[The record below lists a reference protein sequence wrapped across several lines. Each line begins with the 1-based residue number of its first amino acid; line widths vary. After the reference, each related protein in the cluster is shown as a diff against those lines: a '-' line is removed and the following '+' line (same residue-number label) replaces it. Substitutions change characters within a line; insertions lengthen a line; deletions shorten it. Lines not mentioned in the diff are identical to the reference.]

1 LSEDA
6 PTIGEEALDTET
18 GRPVWWD
25 GREWGFRPP
34 LLARPRPTPMP
45 LSFAQTRLWLID
57 RLQGDSREYDL
68 PEALRLRGTLDRAA
82 LEQAIQTIVARHEIL
97 RTRFEAE
104 DGIPGQV
111 IAPALT
117 ITLPTTDL
125 SDLDEYAQQAA
136 IAEQLRRETDELFD
150 LARGPLL
157 RVKLLK
163 LADDDQILL
172 LTCHHIVSDGW
183 SMSVFNRELAMLYE
197 AYSAGRDNPLPPLP
211 VQYADFTLWQRDW
224 LKGYELDRGRS
235 YWQRQL
241 GGIPECLELS
251 TDRPRP
257 EILTHA
263 GDACIMT
270 LPPERVAAL
279 RRFSQQHR
287 VTLFMLL
294 LANFGV
300 LLHRYSGQDDIV
312 VGTPIANRQDAR
324 LEGLIGFFV
333 NTLALRIRIE
343 PAASFI
349 DLLAAVRHTTLE
361 AYQYQDMPFER
372 LVEELAPQRSLN
384 VAPVFQ
390 VVFGLQN
397 APATTLHLNALTISR
412 VAGSDPTVR
421 FDLELHVFDQPDG
434 LRLLW
439 VYNRDLFFRD
449 RIEQMGRHYLTLL
462 DAAVKAPDAP
472 LRNLDMLQP
481 DERAVLTGM
490 VDPAQRKTRAT
501 VLPEWFESRVAHNA
515 AAVAVICGNDRLTYG
530 ELNRRANR
538 LAHLLIGMGV
548 GPESLVGLCLD
559 RGLDMVV
566 AICAIQKAGGAYV
579 PLDPE
584 YPTARLEYMVGD
596 AAPAVILTTG
606 DLNHAFSGS
615 VLALDSTTTAA
626 TLARMPAHNPS
637 DADRR
642 RPLHPDHPAYVIYT
656 SGSTG
661 EPKGCVITHRNV
673 VRLFSATSA
682 WFNFGPTDV
691 WTLFHSYAF
700 DFSVWELWGALLHGG
715 RLVVVPK
722 MLARSPAEFLA
733 LLADHGVTVLN
744 QTPSAF
750 YALLQA
756 DADNPALRQRLRLRW
771 LVFGGEALELSRL
784 EDWYCRHAEQAPTLV
799 NMYGITETTV
809 HVSHLALDRDTA
821 RQAHGSLV
829 GGNIPDLQIR
839 VLDGG
844 LEPVPIGVAGEIY
857 VAGAGLARGY
867 LKRPGLTA
875 ARFIA
880 DPYGAAGERMYRSGD
895 LGRWVRPGVL
905 EHLGRADE
913 QVKIRGFRIEPGEI
927 ASVLLAQPGV
937 AQAAVV
943 ARDTGA
949 GSKRLI
955 GYVVPRDAAS
965 LALDELQDALRQC
978 LPEHMVPAALVEL
991 AALPLTANGK
1001 LDRRALPEPD
1011 KSTSAPAAQ
1020 PQSVTEVTVAAIWQ
1034 GVLAVD
1040 AVGVAD
1046 NFFDLGG
1053 NSLLLIQVLSRLRQ
1067 QIHRSVEMT
1076 DLFRYPNIRTL
1087 AEHLD
1092 RLRQDIPPE
1101 QYSAGAQ
1108 QPDAREQV
1116 RERME
1121 RQKAAMRLAAARR
1134 PGFTPKA
1141 TGGG

>member
-1 LSEDA
+1 MPAPLHRSLLALAQANNASLFMVLQAGLAALLMRLGAGEDI
-6 PTIGEEALDTET
+6 PIGVPVAGRGDRALD
-18 GRPVWWD
+18 
-25 GREWGFRPP
+25 
-34 LLARPRPTPMP
+34 
-45 LSFAQTRLWLID
+45 
-57 RLQGDSREYDL
+57 DL
-68 PEALRLRGTLDRAA
+68 
-82 LEQAIQTIVARHEIL
+82 V
-97 RTRFEAE
+97 
-104 DGIPGQV
+104 
-111 IAPALT
+111 
-117 ITLPTTDL
+117 
-125 SDLDEYAQQAA
+125 
-136 IAEQLRRETDELFD
+136 
-150 LARGPLL
+150 
-157 RVKLLK
+157 
-163 LADDDQILL
+163 
-172 LTCHHIVSDGW
+172 
-183 SMSVFNRELAMLYE
+183 
-197 AYSAGRDNPLPPLP
+197 
-211 VQYADFTLWQRDW
+211 
-224 LKGYELDRGRS
+224 GY
-235 YWQRQL
+235 
-241 GGIPECLELS
+241 
-251 TDRPRP
+251 
-257 EILTHA
+257 
-263 GDACIMT
+263 
-270 LPPERVAAL
+270 
-279 RRFSQQHR
+279 
-287 VTLFMLL
+287 
-294 LANFGV
+294 
-300 LLHRYSGQDDIV
+300 
-312 VGTPIANRQDAR
+312 
-324 LEGLIGFFV
+324 FV
-333 NTLALRIRIE
+333 NTLVLRTDVSGNPSFRALIARVR
-343 PAASFI
+343 SF
-349 DLLAAVRHTTLE
+349 DLE
-361 AYQYQDMPFER
+361 AYEHQDIPFER
-372 LVEELAPQRSLN
+372 VVEAIQPVRSMARHPL
-384 VAPVFQ
+384 FQ
-390 VVFGLQN
+390 VVLALQN
-397 APATTLHLNALTISR
+397 TPWESLALPGIAVTPIGLPWTIAKFDLTFNLEECHDEHGQPLGLNGVLEYSLDLFDRSTAEAIVARFVRLLEATVAAPDVPVYCLDILAPSERRLLLENSNVRLDHAIPPTDLVALFEAQVERSPDAVALAWDDRTLSYRALNA
-412 VAGSDPTVR
+412 A
-421 FDLELHVFDQPDG
+421 
-434 LRLLW
+434 
-439 VYNRDLFFRD
+439 
-449 RIEQMGRHYLTLL
+449 
-462 DAAVKAPDAP
+462 
-472 LRNLDMLQP
+472 
-481 DERAVLTGM
+481 
-490 VDPAQRKTRAT
+490 
-501 VLPEWFESRVAHNA
+501 
-515 AAVAVICGNDRLTYG
+515 
-530 ELNRRANR
+530 ANR
-538 LAHLLIGMGV
+538 LAHELIGQGV
-548 GPESLVGLCLD
+548 RAESIVGVRLQ
-559 RGLDMVV
+559 RSFDMV
-566 AICAIQKAGGAYV
+566 CAILATLKAGAAYL
-579 PLDPE
+579 PLDPD
-584 YPTARLEYMVGD
+584 YPDSRLAYMLADSGVSI
-596 AAPAVILTTG
+596 VIDEATFENPMLLT
-606 DLNHAFSGS
+606 
-615 VLALDSTTTAA
+615 
-626 TLARMPAHNPS
+626 RPAHNPS
-637 DADRR
+637 VV
-642 RPLHPDHPAYVIYT
+642 LHPDHPAYVIYT

-715 RLVVVPK
+715 RLVVVPQ

-756 DADNPALRQRLRLRW
+756 DADNPALRRRLRLRW
-771 LVFGGEALELSRL
+771 LVLGGEALELSRL

-867 LKRPGLTA
+867 LKRPRLTA

-943 ARDTGA
+943 ARDTKAG

-965 LALDELQDALRQC
+965 LALDELQDALRQR
-978 LPEHMVPAALVEL
+978 LPEHMVPAAIVEL

-1001 LDRRALPEPD
+1001 LDRQALPEPD

-1020 PQSVTEVTVAAIWQ
+1020 PQSVTELTVAAIWQ

-1121 RQKAAMRLAAARR
+1121 RQKAAMRLATRR
-1134 PGFTPKA
+1134 AGFRPKA